1 MDNNEVIL
9 AYISGKKLIEIAI
22 EKGVSKQRIDQILKK
37 ANVARHERCKIT
49 DDVKATVKAMVED
62 YKDYATITAVTGVS
76 GRMIYGILKEVGFD
90 RSSLGYRCRTCGSTE
105 WRANG
110 KGKIC
115 KSCSAKR
122 AREYYKTHG
131 KGKKVTE

>member
-1 MDNNEVIL
+1 MDNNEVVL
-9 AYISGKKLIEIAI
+9 AYISGKTLSEIAI

-49 DDVKATVKAMVED
+49 DEVKATVKAMAED
-62 YKDYATITAVTGVS
+62 HKDYATIATATGVS
-76 GRMIYGILKEVGFD
+76 SSLICGILKEVGFD
-90 RSSLGYRCRTCGSTE
+90 RSTLGYRCGTCGSTE

-115 KSCSAKR
+115 KPCSAKR
-122 AREYYKTHG
+122 AREYYRTHG
-131 KGKKVTE
+131 KTKKVKE